1 MTRGATKSEVRLST
15 SNVNGDASLMSQYMA
30 VKPKKAYP
38 RVSGRFIA
46 GQPVSWMT
54 TYSEGFAQIL
64 AKDDPLGLVDAVLDE
79 VMDVFE
85 RGIKS
90 RLWDLLVRLGP

>member
-1 MTRGATKSEVRLST
+1 
-15 SNVNGDASLMSQYMA
+15 MA
-30 VKPKKAYP
+30 VKPKKAWP
-38 RVSGRFIA
+38 RVSGRFVT
-46 GQPVSWMT
+46 GQPISWAT

-64 AKDDPLGLVDAVLDE
+64 AKDDSLRLVYAVLDE
-79 VMDVFE
+79 IMDVFQ